1 MRVINKYLE
10 KYVKYLYLL
19 TILLGVMYILTVS
32 QSGLSFLSVY
42 FFLVGVLN
50 LWASWGLYKKLHWGW
65 KITVLASILS
75 LIYLFLYWV
84 LNGFVVNLLVLYLA
98 IKFRKHLVG
107 KESAKISTPA

>member
-10 KYVKYLYLL
+10 KYIKYLYLL
-19 TILLGVMYILTVS
+19 TGLLGVMYILTVS
-32 QSGLSFLSVY
+32 KSGLSFLSVY
-42 FFLVGVLN
+42 FFLVGVLY
-50 LWASWGLYKKLHWGW
+50 LVASWGLFKRRHWGW

-98 IKFRKHLVG
+98 ITFRHQLVT
-107 KESAKISTPA
+107 KEPAKIS